1 MQGLT
6 VSAAAL
12 VFAGLVCGQAGA
24 QKSVPAAEAK
34 PVGLDALQ
42 AEINALKAP
51 KVAWREIGWKS
62 CLLEGLREARAKNK
76 PALLWVFIDRPIDD
90 ERC

>member
-1 MQGLT
+1 MKSLSF
-6 VSAAAL
+6 SAASF
-12 VFAGLVCGQAGA
+12 VFAGLVCGHPGAGSFAVA
-24 QKSVPAAEAK
+24 QKE
-34 PVGLDALQ
+34 PVTLDALQ

-51 KVAWREIGWKS
+51 KVAWREIDWKS

>member
-1 MQGLT
+1 MQRST

-12 VFAGLVCGQAGA
+12 VFAGLVCGQDGA
-24 QKSVPAAEAK
+24 LSVTVAEKK
-34 PVGLDALQ
+34 PGTLEALQ
-42 AEINALKAP
+42 AEINGLKAP